1 MDDVNTATDCM
12 SRDSHVT
19 ALHSPPPPSGSDKAS
34 FHFFQLN
41 AADFKKLLG
50 FMCHT
55 LFNHLILSLPFM
67 S

>member
-41 AADFKKLLG
+41 AADFKKLLVS
-50 FMCHT
+50 H
-55 LFNHLILSLPFM
+55 II
-67 S
+67 